1 MSKKAAATAGRGA
14 KRSSPR
20 ARATTARATAQAIPI
35 LVVTSPSPSSAAAAV
50 QSEQKVDEAQ
60 VQAAFGAHAHHGNAD
75 DDTVADLS
83 LAMTATTTIPTTA
96 GGSAVVASNDA
107 ASLQALAQQQD
118 EYQRKLKQLQQQHEL
133 QQQQKMKEQAERQDR
148 MQQIQ
153 QKLHERIQLKQLHDS
168 GTSSPVASAV
178 AGQTQATQQL
188 RQAIIQREENEM
200 TQSLAEHQMQLY
212 KAMMRDLDMQSGI
225 PMTPLPSP
233 AIPGGGN
240 GGIETELIP
249 APILPGTTSLDVM
262 TTKAYED
269 FQRARQEQQL
279 RLQQYQ
285 QIQHAA
291 ATGGSGSPSIVRTQA
306 PASNDLVRQQMMIEQ
321 ERLRVLQAQEMQ
333 QQHQQ
338 QHQVAHSRGPQVS
351 AQEQLLI
358 QQHDILRQQQIL
370 QNLLQRQQLER
381 QQQTAAAARSQPQQ
395 QQQQQKA
402 SAAKKIAATA
412 SVISSSG
419 EGVLPPPA
427 KKRKKAATSPESQM
441 EALVRELIRLSNAGN
456 AIEVRT
462 SLDKMTA
469 WVHRSF
475 DAELLKFAQ
484 RDFRDIVL
492 AKRPSLM
499 QANQWT
505 SDIQVKCEYIIEKI
519 AQVIMAV
526 SVQHPGKAAD
536 GATSTTAAAASS
548 VDQANAIR
556 LAAKEHAY
564 AALKAQMMQQQKGK
578 GGAAAV
584 KASAQAAKSSDTKK
598 QPLFVDLSLINSKQK
613 AAASSANPQPQ
624 TEASTSSGTDA
635 ASAIDVKPT
644 ATTTSTA
651 VPVSTKVVTATPL
664 APKSVSSSTPLASAP
679 AAPLSPQLVQQLYE
693 VDLTSRNCA
702 VNEEEGEDKLYIPVK
717 SIAKVMRRALPDDP
731 GASQVPAKGGKK
743 GSGSTETADAI
754 VKTEDMSATTEETH
768 VTKVGQVNDGDE
780 EMKTGDD
787 EEEAKTSSSTP
798 VASISLAALALQK
811 RLELVERNLQQSG
824 QAPIKIDDDA
834 VAFMQECVTEFILY
848 LTSEAKDHWSIDKKK
863 TNSLLGSHV
872 VQGMDN
878 LGFSTYAR
886 VLDTFNGKIKKVQD
900 AQSQKR
906 VEKKLQDKKL
916 KQQQK
921 LLEVAEAK
929 ARAAAAAAAA
939 AAANASAELGGAEAQ
954 AVAGSVTT
962 TALATVV
969 TSTTTPETGAAANEA
984 SAATTVTTTTV
995 ISSPTQQEMELMAR
1009 EDLGAAQ

>member
-1 MSKKAAATAGRGA
+1 M
-14 KRSSPR
+14 
-20 ARATTARATAQAIPI
+20 
-35 LVVTSPSPSSAAAAV
+35 
-50 QSEQKVDEAQ
+50 
-60 VQAAFGAHAHHGNAD
+60 
-75 DDTVADLS
+75 
-83 LAMTATTTIPTTA
+83 
-96 GGSAVVASNDA
+96 
-107 ASLQALAQQQD
+107 
-118 EYQRKLKQLQQQHEL
+118 
-133 QQQQKMKEQAERQDR
+133 
-148 MQQIQ
+148 
-153 QKLHERIQLKQLHDS
+153 
-168 GTSSPVASAV
+168 
-178 AGQTQATQQL
+178 
-188 RQAIIQREENEM
+188 
-200 TQSLAEHQMQLY
+200 
-212 KAMMRDLDMQSGI
+212 
-225 PMTPLPSP
+225 
-233 AIPGGGN
+233 
-240 GGIETELIP
+240 
-249 APILPGTTSLDVM
+249 
-262 TTKAYED
+262 
-269 FQRARQEQQL
+269 
-279 RLQQYQ
+279 
-285 QIQHAA
+285 
-291 ATGGSGSPSIVRTQA
+291 
-306 PASNDLVRQQMMIEQ
+306 
-321 ERLRVLQAQEMQ
+321 
-333 QQHQQ
+333 
-338 QHQVAHSRGPQVS
+338 
-351 AQEQLLI
+351 
-358 QQHDILRQQQIL
+358 
-370 QNLLQRQQLER
+370 
-381 QQQTAAAARSQPQQ
+381 
-395 QQQQQKA
+395 
-402 SAAKKIAATA
+402 
-412 SVISSSG
+412 
-419 EGVLPPPA
+419 
-427 KKRKKAATSPESQM
+427 ATSPESQM
-441 EALVRELIRLSNAGN
+441 EALVRELIRLRNAGN

-598 QPLFVDLSLINSKQK
+598 QPLFVDLSLINPKQK
-613 AAASSANPQPQ
+613 AAASSANPQPH

-635 ASAIDVKPT
+635 ASAVDVKPT
-644 ATTTSTA
+644 ATTTSIA
-651 VPVSTKVVTATPL
+651 VPASTKAVTATPL

-693 VDLTSRNCA
+693 VDLTSRSCA

-717 SIAKVMRRALPDDP
+717 SIAKVMRRALPDEP

-743 GSGSTETADAI
+743 SSGSAETTNAAL
-754 VKTEDMSATTEETH
+754 KTEDTSAATEETR
-768 VTKVGQVNDGDE
+768 VATVDQVNDGNE
-780 EMKTGDD
+780 EMKTGDN
-787 EEEAKTSSSTP
+787 EKEAKTSSSTP

-811 RLELVERNLQQSG
+811 RQELVERNLQQSG

-886 VLDTFNGKIKKVQD
+886 VLDTLNGKIKKVQD

-929 ARAAAAAAAA
+929 AKVAAAAAAAA
-939 AAANASAELGGAEAQ
+939 NANASAELGGAEAQ
-954 AVAGSVTT
+954 AVAGSVTA

-969 TSTTTPETGAAANEA
+969 TSTTTPETGAAASEA

-995 ISSPTQQEMELMAR
+995 PSSPTQQKMELMAR